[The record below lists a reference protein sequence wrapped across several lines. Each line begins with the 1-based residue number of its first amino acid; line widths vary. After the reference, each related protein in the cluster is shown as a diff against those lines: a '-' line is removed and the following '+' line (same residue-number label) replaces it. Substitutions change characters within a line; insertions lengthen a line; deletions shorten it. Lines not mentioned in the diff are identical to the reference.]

1 MAIDLTPLLPEG
13 RQIIQAYGDGGFR
26 VAGVRL
32 TGSILVL
39 PDRTAPWPVGS
50 FAEVSVD
57 SLLPVVEA
65 DLRPEILLLGCG
77 GEMAFVPEQIRTPLR
92 AAGIVIEAMDTGAA
106 CRTWNVL
113 LAEERRVAAALIAV
127 A

>member
-1 MAIDLTPLLPEG
+1 VAIDLTPLLPEG

-32 TGSILVL
+32 TGSIL
-39 PDRTAPWPVGS
+39 
-50 FAEVSVD
+50 
-57 SLLPVVEA
+57 VVEA